1 MALLLTPEW
10 GPYTDCNDARTFL
23 TRFVDGTCGPETG
36 VVWAANGNIYP
47 LRAPRRDAS
56 SIGTIAI
63 FEWNKPLPPSKPSSG
78 FWDKVKAF
86 IKSVLDAEGQAA
98 ILQSQADMAMG
109 QAAAKV
115 LGRMFASH
123 QDDGVGVA
131 LDILCIALSVAL
143 LPTGL
148 GVLGAVGLFG
158 GLFFSALTAGPTRLN
173 SMKKTSKQRL
183 LRSKLSVIASL
194 QLS

>member
-1 MALLLTPEW
+1 
-10 GPYTDCNDARTFL
+10 
-23 TRFVDGTCGPETG
+23 
-36 VVWAANGNIYP
+36 
-47 LRAPRRDAS
+47 
-56 SIGTIAI
+56 
-63 FEWNKPLPPSKPSSG
+63 
-78 FWDKVKAF
+78 
-86 IKSVLDAEGQAA
+86 
-98 ILQSQADMAMG
+98 MAMG
-109 QAAAKV
+109 QTAAKV

-183 LRSKLSVIASL
+183 LRSKLSVIASS